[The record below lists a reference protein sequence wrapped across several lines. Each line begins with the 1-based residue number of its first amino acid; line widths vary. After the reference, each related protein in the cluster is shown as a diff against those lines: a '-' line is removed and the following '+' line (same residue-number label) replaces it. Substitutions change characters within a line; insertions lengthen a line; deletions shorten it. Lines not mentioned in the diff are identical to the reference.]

1 MKMKKIELTEKDFDG
16 INDLSFRQV
25 AKKFNITPASAKK
38 MVGDYNTN
46 GFNDN
51 LNFYVNTPQNIVAF
65 TKGDFAIG

>member
-16 INDLSFRQV
+16 INDLSFRQA
-25 AKKFNITPASAKK
+25 AKKFNITPDAAKN
-38 MVGDYNTN
+38 MVVDYNTN
-46 GFNDN
+46 GFSDN